1 MNSLGIDIQTILLYP
16 FIRMKGSIDT
26 PTVPVHLPILEQ
38 MSALADPVR
47 CRILLILERHEL
59 TVSELCSVLQL
70 PQSTVSRHLKWL
82 ADHGWVEARPDG
94 TSRYYEAKGDHP
106 EASVGR
112 LWRLV
117 GEQVGKS
124 AAAGEDRRR
133 LQGVLGQRGTRSQEF
148 FSSAAGKWAEMRRE
162 LFGQRFDL
170 QAMLGLLDDRWVVGD
185 LGCGTGQ
192 LTAYLAPFVGK
203 VIGVD
208 DSDAMLE
215 AAGTRI
221 EGAANVELRRGRLE
235 RLPIEDGELDVATL
249 VLVLHHLADPESTIN
264 EVARSLRDGG
274 RLLVVDML
282 PHDHEDYRRRMGR
295 VWLGF
300 GEDQLSGW
308 LEDAGFGNIRFH
320 QLPPERDAKGPTLFV
335 ATAAKARF
343 PSSID

>member
-1 MNSLGIDIQTILLYP
+1 MRAAPLYP

-26 PTVPVHLPILEQ
+26 SNGLAHPPIFEQ
-38 MSALADPVR
+38 MSSLADPVR

-82 ADHGWVEARPDG
+82 ADHDWVQARPDG
-94 TSRYYEAKGDHP
+94 TSRYYEASGDHP
-106 EASVGR
+106 EAAVSR

-117 GEQVGKS
+117 GEQVGTT

-133 LQGVLGQRGTRSQEF
+133 LAGVLNQRGTRSQEF
-148 FSSAAGKWAEMRRE
+148 FSGAAGEWAEVRDE

-170 QAMLGLLDDRWVVGD
+170 QAMLGLLGHRWIVGD

-192 LTAYLAPFVGK
+192 LTSYLAPFVGK

-215 AAGTRI
+215 AAGTRL
-221 EGAANVELRRGRLE
+221 EGTANVELRRGRLE

-249 VLVLHHLADPESTIN
+249 VLVLHHLANPESTIK
-264 EVARSLRDGG
+264 EVARALRDGG

-282 PHDHEDYRRRMGR
+282 PHDHEDYRKKMGH

-300 GEDQLSGW
+300 GEEQLSHW
-308 LEDAGFGNIRFH
+308 LEEAGFRNTRFR

-335 ATAAKARF
+335 ATAAKQTVF
-343 PSSID
+343 PRAVE